1 MMKMDGFER
10 RKERKKESI
19 RRAALELFRR
29 YGFEKVSVRDIAQ
42 EANVSPVTIYNHFGS
57 KDNLVREVIKNLLH
71 TILNK
76 YRGTIRGEGTF
87 RQKLET
93 IVFDKLKLM
102 EQFQGELVQAVIRS
116 DPDMRVFIESLWQNE
131 IYPVMGDFFEQGR
144 REGYVDSGLSER
156 SIMAYYDILRH
167 GIFAYMGT
175 DNAGQN
181 GKLMRELMSIF
192 LYGLVGSSGSRL

>member
-1 MMKMDGFER
+1 MDGFER
-10 RKERKKESI
+10 RRERKKESI

-102 EQFQGELVQAVIRS
+102 EQFRGELVQAVIRS
-116 DPDMRVFIESLWQNE
+116 DPDMRGFIESLWQDE
-131 IYPVMGDFFEQGR
+131 MYPMVVEFFEQGR
-144 REGYVDSGLSER
+144 REGQVDSELSDR
-156 SIMAYYDILRH
+156 SIMAYYDILRY
-167 GIFAYMGT
+167 GVFAYMST
-175 DNAGQN
+175 EDATQNA
-181 GKLMRELMSIF
+181 KLMRELMSIF
-192 LYGLVGSSGSRL
+192 LYGLVGRSGGRL